1 MYEDVAMGTK
11 KVDDHDEE
19 VVLGK
24 KC

>member
-11 KVDDHDEE
+11 KVEDHNEE